1 MKRIALTLV
10 LAFLMPLPVGSADAF
25 NPCNP
30 EVRTCK

>member
-1 MKRIALTLV
+1 MKRITLILV
-10 LAFLMPLPVGSADAF
+10 LAALLPLPVGTAEAF